1 MAWVYILRGSKGRHY
16 IGSTLE
22 LARRLHEHRS
32 GGTHTTRRLGTKL
45 ELVIARRLPS
55 LAEARQLERD
65 LKRKKNPGLAIH
77 LLEQFPD
84 TEK

>member
-84 TEK
+84 TEQ